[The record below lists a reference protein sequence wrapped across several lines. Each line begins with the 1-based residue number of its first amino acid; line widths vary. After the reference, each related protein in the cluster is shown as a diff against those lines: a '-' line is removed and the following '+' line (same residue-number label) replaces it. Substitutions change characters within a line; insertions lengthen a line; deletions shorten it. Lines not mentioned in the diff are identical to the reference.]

1 MINLIHGDCME
12 YMATLKDNEFDLA
25 VVDPPY
31 GIGNWIPQNPSNQS
45 KNITTKPTVNWN
57 DKPPSQIYFDELQR
71 VSKRQIIWGTNW
83 FRNQSPNPVLVWF
96 KNMGNPNFSEVE
108 VASLSWGRRCDFV
121 HINWTSGFYRTQQ
134 DGKQFHPCQK
144 PIKLYQWIF
153 DKYTQ
158 KGWRILDTHLGSG
171 SSAIAAHDSG
181 LDFVGI
187 ELDGDYFQAATKR
200 LESHQRQLSISW

>member
-1 MINLIHGDCME
+1 
-12 YMATLKDNEFDLA
+12 
-25 VVDPPY
+25 
-31 GIGNWIPQNPSNQS
+31 
-45 KNITTKPTVNWN
+45 
-57 DKPPSQIYFDELQR
+57 
-71 VSKRQIIWGTNW
+71 
-83 FRNQSPNPVLVWF
+83 
-96 KNMGNPNFSEVE
+96 MGNPNFSEVE

-121 HINWTSGFYRTQQ
+121 QINWTSGFHRTQQ

-158 KGWRILDTHLGSG
+158 KDWRILDTHLGSG